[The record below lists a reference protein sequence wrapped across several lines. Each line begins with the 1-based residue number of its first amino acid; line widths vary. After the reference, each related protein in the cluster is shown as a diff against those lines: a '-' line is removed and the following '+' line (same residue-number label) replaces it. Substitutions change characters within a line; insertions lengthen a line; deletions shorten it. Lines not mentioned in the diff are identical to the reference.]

1 MKQEIKKWVET
12 QSGQFFSTSLL
23 TIQDKLEPGVYELN
37 NVLGTD
43 LALTRISEGFPVY
56 GKIYD
61 LQADF
66 INRCVRSFQNSSRCM
81 GVILHGPKGT
91 GKTITAEQIA
101 KAKQQQEAKVKALVQ
116 DQANRLKQLE
126 NANLEALSQN
136 QELQLKNDN
145 LTVQIQVL
153 QSERS
158 AQMFLYGAMTIAVG
172 VILGFFIASYVY
184 TKRRRQW

>member
-1 MKQEIKKWVET
+1 MHFAVKSFFALCLMSSSVWAVEPT
-12 QSGQFFSTSLL
+12 SPIAPTTTVQAKPNSTTAS
-23 TIQDKLEPGVYELN
+23 T
-37 NVLGTD
+37 
-43 LALTRISEGFPVY
+43 PVTTATA
-56 GKIYD
+56 KP
-61 LQADF
+61 L
-66 INRCVRSFQNSSRCM
+66 
-81 GVILHGPKGT
+81 
-91 GKTITAEQIA
+91 TAEQIA

>member
-1 MKQEIKKWVET
+1 MHFAAKSFFALCLMSSSVSAVEPT
-12 QSGQFFSTSLL
+12 PAVAPTTPVQAKPNATTAST
-23 TIQDKLEPGVYELN
+23 
-37 NVLGTD
+37 
-43 LALTRISEGFPVY
+43 PVATATA
-56 GKIYD
+56 KP
-61 LQADF
+61 L
-66 INRCVRSFQNSSRCM
+66 
-81 GVILHGPKGT
+81 
-91 GKTITAEQIA
+91 TAEQIA

>member
-1 MKQEIKKWVET
+1 MHFATKSFFALCLISSSVWAVEPT
-12 QSGQFFSTSLL
+12 PAVAPTTTVQAKPNSTTAS
-23 TIQDKLEPGVYELN
+23 T
-37 NVLGTD
+37 
-43 LALTRISEGFPVY
+43 PVTTATA
-56 GKIYD
+56 KP
-61 LQADF
+61 L
-66 INRCVRSFQNSSRCM
+66 
-81 GVILHGPKGT
+81 
-91 GKTITAEQIA
+91 TAEQIA

-145 LTVQIQVL
+145 LTVQVQVL

-172 VILGFFIASYVY
+172 VILGFFIASYVH